1 MLPVIV
7 QLLGADRYAMKLS
20 KRLAKLRTSL
30 LVRPSLRTPLEG
42 EERHATWLELFYDLV
57 VVVAVSQV
65 AYGLSQD
72 HSPTGILVFAGLFIP
87 VFWVWTGHT
96 VYATRFDTNDLVYQ
110 LFTFLQM
117 FAVVGMAVEVRHAAQ
132 GDTRDFMLAYLGARL
147 ILLALLARA
156 GRHAHAA
163 RPFLRI
169 YLSGFGAGA
178 ALWAIAIVL
187 PPPAQYILWG
197 TSLGLELAV
206 PWLIWQS
213 MHPTSGVS
221 PSHIP
226 ERFGLFTIIVLGESI
241 SAVVRGLVGRH
252 WEGPAVAVASLG
264 FGIGVC
270 VWWIYF
276 RHLER
281 AIGKIKMG
289 SGQPYVYSHIPLVV
303 GIVVMGIGIELAIKE
318 SGADRF
324 LPGTFG
330 LLWSGVYLWALGGWL
345 LHHVMHPRKSQAAAF
360 RYAGTLAILVAA
372 NLASRFLSPLSA
384 MALLLFCLFVLLVE
398 EERLHETGSH
408 HESNAD

>member
-1 MLPVIV
+1 
-7 QLLGADRYAMKLS
+7 MKLS
-20 KRLAKLRTSL
+20 RILPQLRSSL
-30 LVRPSLRTPLEG
+30 RVRPRLRTPQAG

-65 AYGLSQD
+65 AFALSQD
-72 HSPTGILVFAGLFIP
+72 HTATGILMFAGLFLP
-87 VFWVWTGHT
+87 VLWVWTGHT
-96 VYATRFDTNDLVYQ
+96 VYATRFDTDDLVYQ
-110 LFTFLQM
+110 LLTFLQM
-117 FAVVGMAVEVRHAAQ
+117 FVVVGMAVEVRHAAQ
-132 GDTRDFMLAYLGARL
+132 GDTRDFSLAYLGSRL

-156 GRHAHAA
+156 ARHVPVA
-163 RPFLRI
+163 RPFIRTYLR
-169 YLSGFGAGA
+169 GFGAGA
-178 ALWAIAIVL
+178 VLWAISILL
-187 PPPAQYILWG
+187 PPPARYILWG
-197 TSLGLELAV
+197 ASLALELAV
-206 PWLIWQS
+206 PWLIWRS
-213 MHPTSGVS
+213 MEPSAAVS

-241 SAVVRGLVGRH
+241 SAVVRGLAGRH
-252 WEGPAVAVASLG
+252 WEIPAVVVASLG

-281 AIGKIKMG
+281 AIGRVKMG
-289 SGQPYVYSHIPLVV
+289 SGQPYMYSHIPLVV

-345 LHHVMHPRKSQAAAF
+345 LHQVMHPRRSRAAAL
-360 RYAGTLAILVAA
+360 RYAGTLAVLLAA

-384 MALLLFCLFVLLVE
+384 MVLLLFCLLVLLLE
-398 EERLHETGSH
+398 EERLHETG
-408 HESNAD
+408 A